1 MKPAAALFDF
11 DGTLV
16 DTEGPDCALISR
28 MLLEVGI
35 RKTPNE
41 VMKDFIGLP
50 RTEIEEA
57 ILAHYG
63 VQVPLDWHPRYIEE
77 RSKLEDRN
85 HQRRQMETAFLGQP
99 LEDALRRLQNS
110 GVQLGVASNSYE
122 PRLKRV
128 LAKSGLET
136 WFGDRLFHLDQG
148 SRRKPAPDI
157 YLFALRSLGISPE
170 EAVAVEDSPLGVQ
183 AAVAAGIRCIGFT
196 GHNHVG
202 EAIDQELL
210 QAGAFVLEP
219 DMGKVADLIL
229 KG

>member
-50 RTEIEEA
+50 RTEIEGA
-57 ILAHYG
+57 ILARYG
-63 VQVPLDWHPRYIEE
+63 VQVPPDWHPRYVEE
-77 RSKLEDRN
+77 RSKLEDR
-85 HQRRQMETAFLGQP
+85 MIVTPGIEET
-99 LEDALRRLQNS
+99 LRRLQNS
-110 GVQLGVASNSYE
+110 GVKLGVASNSYE

-128 LAKSGLET
+128 LAKSGLEA

-148 SRRKPAPDI
+148 SRREPAPDI
-157 YLFALRSLGISPE
+157 YPRWELRRPSRQVSAALDIRDIITWVRQSIRNFFRPE
-170 EAVAVEDSPLGVQ
+170 PRRLSR
-183 AAVAAGIRCIGFT
+183 I
-196 GHNHVG
+196 
-202 EAIDQELL
+202 
-210 QAGAFVLEP
+210 
-219 DMGKVADLIL
+219 
-229 KG
+229 

>member
-77 RSKLEDRN
+77 RSKLED
-85 HQRRQMETAFLGQP
+85 HMIVTPGI
-99 LEDALRRLQNS
+99 EDALRRLQNS

-157 YLFALRSLGISPE
+157 FLPFGPLASVLRKRLRLRILHWVSRRPSRQVSAALDLRDITMWERQSIRSFYRLGLSCLSRIWGRWRTS
-170 EAVAVEDSPLGVQ
+170 
-183 AAVAAGIRCIGFT
+183 F
-196 GHNHVG
+196 
-202 EAIDQELL
+202 
-210 QAGAFVLEP
+210 
-219 DMGKVADLIL
+219 
-229 KG
+229 

>member
-50 RTEIEEA
+50 RTEIEGA
-57 ILAHYG
+57 ILARYG
-63 VQVPLDWHPRYIEE
+63 VQVPPDWHPRYVEE
-77 RSKLEDRN
+77 ISKLEDR
-85 HQRRQMETAFLGQP
+85 MIVTPGIEET
-99 LEDALRRLQNS
+99 LRRLQNS
-110 GVQLGVASNSYE
+110 GVTLGVASNSYE

-128 LAKSGLET
+128 LAKSGLEA
-136 WFGDRLFHLDQG
+136 WFGDRLFHLDPG

-157 YLFALRSLGISPE
+157 YLFALRSLGIGPE
-170 EAVAVEDSPLGVQ
+170 EAVAVEDSPLGVA
-183 AAVAAGIRCIGFT
+183 AAVAAGIRCIGYT
-196 GHNHVG
+196 GHNPWVRQS
-202 EAIDQELL
+202 IRN
-210 QAGAFVLEP
+210 FFRPEP
-219 DMGKVADLIL
+219 RRLSRI
-229 KG
+229 

>member
-50 RTEIEEA
+50 RTEIEGA
-57 ILAHYG
+57 ILARYG
-63 VQVPLDWHPRYIEE
+63 VQVPPDWHPRYVEE
-77 RSKLEDRN
+77 RSKLEDR
-85 HQRRQMETAFLGQP
+85 MIVTPGIEET
-99 LEDALRRLQNS
+99 LRRLQNS
-110 GVQLGVASNSYE
+110 GVKLGVASNSYE

-128 LAKSGLET
+128 LAKSGLEA

-157 YLFALRSLGISPE
+157 YLLPFG
-170 EAVAVEDSPLGVQ
+170 PLGSARKKQSRLRIPRWELRRPSRQVS
-183 AAVAAGIRCIGFT
+183 AALDIRDIITWVRQSIRNF
-196 GHNHVG
+196 
-202 EAIDQELL
+202 
-210 QAGAFVLEP
+210 FRPEP
-219 DMGKVADLIL
+219 RRLSRI
-229 KG
+229 

>member
-77 RSKLEDRN
+77 
-85 HQRRQMETAFLGQP
+85 H
-99 LEDALRRLQNS
+99 LQF
-110 GVQLGVASNSYE
+110 
-122 PRLKRV
+122 P
-128 LAKSGLET
+128 
-136 WFGDRLFHLDQG
+136 
-148 SRRKPAPDI
+148 
-157 YLFALRSLGISPE
+157 
-170 EAVAVEDSPLGVQ
+170 
-183 AAVAAGIRCIGFT
+183 
-196 GHNHVG
+196 
-202 EAIDQELL
+202 LL
-210 QAGAFVLEP
+210 QYTLINLTADKFYLVQKT
-219 DMGKVADLIL
+219 DMLIREVTVFQDIRP
-229 KG
+229 

>member
-77 RSKLEDRN
+77 RSKLED
-85 HQRRQMETAFLGQP
+85 HMIVTPGI
-99 LEDALRRLQNS
+99 EDALRRLQNS

-157 YLFALRSLGISPE
+157 YLFALRS
-170 EAVAVEDSPLGVQ
+170 PLGVQ

>member
-50 RTEIEEA
+50 RTEIEGA
-57 ILAHYG
+57 ILARYG
-63 VQVPLDWHPRYIEE
+63 VQVPPDWHPRYVEE
-77 RSKLEDRN
+77 RSKLEDR
-85 HQRRQMETAFLGQP
+85 MIVTPGIEET
-99 LEDALRRLQNS
+99 LRRLQNS
-110 GVQLGVASNSYE
+110 GVKLGVASNSYE

-128 LAKSGLET
+128 LAKSGLEA

-148 SRRKPAPDI
+148 SRRKPAPDL
-157 YLFALRSLGISPE
+157 YLFALRSLGIGPE
-170 EAVAVEDSPLGVQ
+170 EAVAVEDSPLGVA
-183 AAVAAGIRCIGFT
+183 AAVAAGIRCIGYT

-202 EAIDQELL
+202 AAIDQELL
-210 QAGAFVLEP
+210 QAGASALEP
-219 DMGKVADLIL
+219 DMRKVADLIL